1 MYPIMLPTV
10 CIPSSFP
17 LYISHLSHNALVW
30 MHPIMPCAVCIYKYP
45 FMLCSVCIPS
55 CFALYVFLHA
65 LLFMYP
71 IMLCNIHRAS
81 RWVLDRGHGQADL
94 QGHSLWEGPKLHQE
108 WGFHDHSDWL
118 EIGVRLH
125 QHPED
130 HQCPRDGW
138 GAYTG
143 GTHHQRLQ
151 WLKIETV
158 RGHIGGTLVKGYNEL
173 L

>member
-1 MYPIMLPTV
+1 MCNFLCSTFIQSCHALNVSHHAFHCMYPIMLWSVCTPICLV
-10 CIPSSFP
+10 LYAYIYICIPSSF
-17 LYISHLSHNALVW
+17 
-30 MHPIMPCAVCIYKYP
+30 
-45 FMLCSVCIPS
+45 
-55 CFALYVFLHA
+55 ALYVSHHA
-65 LLFMYP
+65 LPFMYP
-71 IMLCNIHRAS
+71 IMLCNVHRAS
-81 RWVLDRGHGQADL
+81 PWVLDRGHGQADL

-118 EIGVRLH
+118 EIWVRLH

-138 GAYTG
+138 GAYIG